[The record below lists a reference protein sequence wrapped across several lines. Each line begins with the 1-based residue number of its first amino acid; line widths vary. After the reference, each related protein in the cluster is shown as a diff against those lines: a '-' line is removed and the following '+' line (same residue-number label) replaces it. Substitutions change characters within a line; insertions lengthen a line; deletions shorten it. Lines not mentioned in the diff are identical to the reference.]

1 MAAERRGRCCAAA
14 PPATNRSAYPR
25 VELLPPPGLATDGSK
40 RRRGAKQGTPAAA
53 TAPPLRRE
61 EQIAVRPSRIGR
73 VRGRPSG
80 SGGGSEGGSRGHS
93 APLKAGGYARRFI
106 PQTYTFSPSQPP
118 LGFIAL
124 STYWPSIRDPLG
136 LGLTSFT
143 SVPTSL
149 VFDLSRLNRYSAAR
163 VCFSC
168 YD

>member
-1 MAAERRGRCCAAA
+1 MLRGGPSGDEQVGVPARGVA
-14 PPATNRSAYPR
+14 PPS
-25 VELLPPPGLATDGSK
+25 GLATYGSK

-53 TAPPLRRE
+53 TASPLRRE
-61 EQIAVRPSRIGR
+61 EQIAVRLSRLER
-73 VRGRPSG
+73 VRGRPPG

-149 VFDLSRLNRYSAAR
+149 VFDLSRLTRYSAAR

>member
-14 PPATNRSAYPR
+14 PPATNRLAYPR

-106 PQTYTFSPSQPP
+106 PQTYTFSPSQTPSRFHCAFDILP
-118 LGFIAL
+118 FNSGPARIGF
-124 STYWPSIRDPLG
+124 D
-136 LGLTSFT
+136 
-143 SVPTSL
+143 
-149 VFDLSRLNRYSAAR
+149 
-163 VCFSC
+163 
-168 YD
+168 